1 MAGKWSLLTWPRRG
15 WYWWLDYWYV
25 SAQQLRGL
33 FARVP
38 RRFAEGSE
46 RPVLLLAG
54 VYEPWYFLTGIG
66 RRLNEAGHPVHV
78 VKKLGYNRTSITS
91 AAEAVAAYV
100 TELDLRNVVVL
111 AHSKGGLVGK
121 QLMTVPGAAERID
134 GLIAI
139 ATPFSGSSLA
149 PYVPS
154 RTIRALGPADALIVA
169 LAANLDLNSRITSI
183 YGEFDPHIPGGSE
196 LAGATNICVP
206 VVGHFRVLADKRVIQ
221 AALDAAAGASD

>member
-1 MAGKWSLLTWPRRG
+1 MTWVRRG

-38 RRFAEGSE
+38 REFSEGAG

-54 VYEPWYFLTGIG
+54 VYEPWYFLRGLG
-66 RRLNEAGHPVHV
+66 KRLNEAGHPVHV
-78 VKKLGYNRTSITS
+78 VKRLGYNRTSITD
-91 AAEAVAAYV
+91 AAEAVASYL
-100 TELDLRNVVVL
+100 EDRDLSHVIVV

-121 QLMTVPGAAERID
+121 QLMTIPAAAERTD

-169 LAANLDLNSRITSI
+169 LAANLELNARITSI
-183 YGEFDPHIPGGSE
+183 FGEFDPHIPGGSE
-196 LAGATNICVP
+196 LAGATNVRVP
-206 VVGHFRVLADKRVIQ
+206 VVGHFRVLADPRVID
-221 AALDAAAGASD
+221 AVLDAAAHPPD